1 MQGLCGECHTLKSV
15 MQHGGETTFPRTPGF
30 TNSEVFEKH
39 VGPKAKVRH
48 TLKL

>member
-1 MQGLCGECHTLKSV
+1 MQGLCGECHTLMSV
-15 MQHGGETTFPRTPGF
+15 IQHGGETTCPRTPGF

-39 VGPKAKVRH
+39 VVPTAKVRH